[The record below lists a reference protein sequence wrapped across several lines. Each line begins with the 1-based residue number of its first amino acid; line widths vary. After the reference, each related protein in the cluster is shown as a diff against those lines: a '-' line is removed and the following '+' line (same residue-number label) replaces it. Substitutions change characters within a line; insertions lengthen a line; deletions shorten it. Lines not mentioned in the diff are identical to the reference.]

1 MDSRYQSGQQ
11 VITVQAFSDAH
22 FALLRRRPELRQY
35 LSVGEEVLVQL
46 ERVAVQIAPDGK
58 TDLTEDEWRLIEA
71 RA

>member
-1 MDSRYQSGQQ
+1 
-11 VITVQAFSDAH
+11 
-22 FALLRRRPELRQY
+22 LRRRPELRQY

-58 TDLTEDEWRLIEA
+58 TDLTEEEWRLIEA